1 MACWNQAMIW
11 TNAGILLI
19 VPLVTNFSEIL
30 IGIYT
35 FAFMKVHLKMT
46 QNRGHFVSA
55 SINVVSGQLRERD
68 WPSWT
73 LYIGGTCPGQYEYV
87 LLSDQII
94 KYKG

>member
-55 SINVVSGQLRERD
+55 SIIVVSGQLRD
-68 WPSWT
+68 
-73 LYIGGTCPGQYEYV
+73 GT
-87 LLSDQII
+87 DQAGRCILAGPARGNMSMYFYLT
-94 KYKG
+94 K